1 MSGEAAKGRQQAM
14 AFTLA
19 SLASSG
25 LNYLFQVHAAAV
37 LDARAFG
44 LLSAWLAL
52 VTAFGTFVT
61 FVQLLS
67 LEKRIDDARWQ
78 RIARL
83 AAGAA
88 LVVLVIHLAGG
99 AAAPRWALGV
109 GAVVGGIAAA
119 ALVGQ
124 LQARLALG
132 AVACSLLATSLLR
145 FGLPFAWPAV
155 LRAPAFYLAHAASP
169 YAGIV
174 VIAFVLRPA
183 STALSPNGS
192 EQKEKVRLSRP
203 LMLGFANAVF
213 PYVDVLAVSA
223 TQDAATTGELSRIA
237 LVSRAIFY
245 GGLAAFGVL
254 FPHQLYAAT
263 RGQPM
268 PSFAVLLERFLPA
281 ALVSAA
287 LPAAFLL
294 DRLVLHTSGEP
305 TTWLYASSMSG
316 AAMVAILGEANRLAA
331 RGRLKAAAG
340 SIAGVVLAS
349 AAGILLSSTAGT
361 PSEQVTRYVA
371 VTFCVDAVVLVAARL
386 AH

>member
-1 MSGEAAKGRQQAM
+1 M
-14 AFTLA
+14 AFTVA
-19 SLASSG
+19 SLASSA

-52 VTAFGTFVT
+52 VTTFGTLVT
-61 FVQLLS
+61 FVQFLS
-67 LEKRIDDARWQ
+67 LETRLDDARWL

-88 LVVLVIHLAGG
+88 LVVLAIHLLVG
-99 AAAPRWALGV
+99 AAVPRWALGV

-145 FGLPFAWPAV
+145 FGLPFAWPTLV
-155 LRAPAFYLAHAASP
+155 RAPAFYLAHAASP
-169 YAGIV
+169 WAGIV
-174 VIAFVLRPA
+174 VIALVLRSS
-183 STALSPNGS
+183 STLAEGP
-192 EQKEKVRLSRP
+192 ERKERARLARP

-213 PYVDVLAVSA
+213 PYVDVLAVST

-287 LPAAFLL
+287 VPAAFVL
-294 DRLVLHTSGEP
+294 DQFVLHTNGEP
-305 TTWLYASSMSG
+305 TTWLYASSLSG

-340 SIAGVVLAS
+340 TIAGVVLAS
-349 AAGILLSSTAGT
+349 AVGVLLSSSAGT
-361 PSEQVTRYVA
+361 PSEQVTRYVT
-371 VTFCVDAVVLVAARL
+371 VTFCIDAVVLIAARL